1 MTGPVSGGYERGTGA
16 PSRSTGM
23 QGTLGAILI
32 VLALG
37 LALRL
42 ILAYLLPGSGFDADL
57 GSFRFWADNLAD
69 NGLYGFYQRDFFHD
83 YTPGYLYV
91 LWLVGTV
98 GNALGG
104 IGDLIKIPP
113 VLADLAIGYLVWS
126 MIRELGG
133 RERVALL
140 GAVVVVVNPVFW
152 FDNVVWGQVDAVG
165 VVFLLLALRSLWRDQ
180 PERAAVF
187 TVIAALVKPQLGILV
202 PLVAVVTIRRA
213 LWPVRPDPG
222 GIEDVAVQSEGVFDR
237 LRAWEARTG
246 HPLRILTTGLAG
258 FFTAVLLCLP
268 FGLSVL
274 EPAPSAPFFSS
285 GLIDQIVIAGGGYP
299 YLTVNAYNAWA
310 VVPSDLGNS
319 LASAGLWVCDAGSI
333 PAEQCGAGVAVFG
346 AVPAVAVG
354 AVLLIASFVAALW
367 VAARHPDRLTLLV
380 VLSVLALAFF
390 ALPTRVHERYGFPFF
405 ALGAIL
411 FAISPR
417 WRVAYVVLAIA
428 TFANMYV
435 VLTTLY
441 PTEFPDRN
449 AVRDWLAIGPLLRS
463 QASVTIIAIMHTVA
477 FAWAFLQF
485 RAGARE
491 RLTDELAEGRLA
503 DDVRERPNYPSAGV
517 LAGIRGRA
525 RVQPLA
531 EGSAAATPPVPRGTR
546 VIEPA
551 LATGATAATAAA
563 GSTPD
568 LPTWSARASL
578 ADTGLVVW
586 IRTRL
591 AERPLRAD
599 RSRTLLRE
607 GGGRLDRLDAWILI
621 VLLLATL
628 GMRTFRLEEPYQPH
642 FDEVYH
648 ARTAMEFL
656 QDWRYGESHDIY
668 EWTHPHL
675 AKYAMAAGLVLW
687 GEDHVSGTGA
697 LGTPVAAATIEPRRE
712 DPLTGER
719 AGERLHLA
727 TGTEIRTDDLRTRR
741 TISTFA
747 AQGSA
752 ALAIDDSAEQL
763 LIGFDDGRIATVDLA
778 IIGLDGV
785 ASGVEPIPLATVD
798 HPVRHLLASD
808 DGLVI
813 IAASDDRLSVVDSA
827 TGDATGS
834 LDLPGI
840 AGLASAGSGP
850 ALVATPDA
858 IDEPAAVAAVLAEIL
873 ETDAAEYEIPL
884 ADASPGTTVNLGSP
898 GDDEATRTKIDEAIA
913 DGRLAGIEIL
923 DVSRVAVAESGGITF
938 IDPATADVSGT
949 IGMPGGAHGL
959 AYVTGIDDAKLYVTA
974 GGADDPGYEIVA
986 VGGDSAKNG
995 PAKVGGRH
1003 PLPGEGS
1010 RVVYNDAT
1018 QQIHVLGRAFAPD
1031 GAVGGEAD
1039 GWTVYV
1045 IEPHGNPAA
1054 NAVFADARLPADL
1067 DPAAWALDVGA
1078 DYPAEDRQE
1087 LHVFGTDGQVAT
1099 IETGSHAFAWRL
1111 PGVIAGALM
1120 AACLYLLARILFA
1133 RRLVAGLV
1141 AAFALVDGM
1150 FFVQSRIGMNDVYVG
1165 LFIVAAYTVFAAI
1178 WTGWWRWR
1186 GAFWVAMPVIGVLLG
1201 LALASKWVAAYAI
1214 GAMVLLLLVRSA
1226 LGRVVAILG
1235 LIAITSVL
1243 GYLAISVPEGQGL
1256 GNLPFLAMMV
1266 GLTLVAVVAAVF
1278 HPIAWTD
1285 EEMRFA
1291 VIAPA
1296 ALGALLFFGTLAL
1309 RRLDMPVTLGP
1320 VAVTPLLVAIVAALG
1335 SLVVYMVFRFAGG
1348 IGYGPLTGPRAPD
1361 DPLRALEPTAP
1372 PPEGWLRPGWLLG
1385 LPMAWAALCL
1395 VLIPVGVYVVS
1406 YLPWAYIENHQLWE
1420 GFPAGHT
1427 GQTLVDLT
1435 AAMYGYHSGLATGH
1449 PASSPWWAW
1458 PFDLKPVWFY
1468 QDGFAGST
1476 SAAIYDAGNLVIWW
1490 LGTVALGFVAVMAFR
1505 RRSLALA
1512 LIGIAFAAQWV
1523 SWSRIDRAAF
1533 QYHYYTALP
1542 FVILALA
1549 YLVAELW
1556 HGPSRRTWL
1565 AVRLAGAAAIV
1576 APAALWLLHRPLCA
1590 FVGVERANPGSQ
1602 ACPAVIPD
1610 LVLTLRT
1617 AGLLGVVVVGA
1628 VLLGRG
1634 LLAMERGGDRRDR
1647 YDAELDD
1654 ARTTEPLAD
1663 TGIRRLII
1671 TAIAVALAMAATAFL
1686 PDVALLTLTSV
1697 PVEPIALV
1705 IAIPLV
1711 FLAAQVI
1718 AARDARRYVA
1728 GLLVA
1733 AVGWFV
1739 VFYPNIA
1746 ALPLPSTIVNA
1757 YQGLLPTYLYAFQ
1770 FPVSD
1775 VARNVDTPLLSG
1787 TLAILTIAVGVTC
1800 LVVAYSASVWRL
1812 ALAESNAAAG
1822 SGSDDGADGL
1832 ARTEGGA

>member
-1 MTGPVSGGYERGTGA
+1 M
-16 PSRSTGM
+16 
-23 QGTLGAILI
+23 
-32 VLALG
+32 
-37 LALRL
+37 
-42 ILAYLLPGSGFDADL
+42 
-57 GSFRFWADNLAD
+57 
-69 NGLYGFYQRDFFHD
+69 
-83 YTPGYLYV
+83 
-91 LWLVGTV
+91 
-98 GNALGG
+98 
-104 IGDLIKIPP
+104 
-113 VLADLAIGYLVWS
+113 
-126 MIRELGG
+126 
-133 RERVALL
+133 
-140 GAVVVVVNPVFW
+140 
-152 FDNVVWGQVDAVG
+152 
-165 VVFLLLALRSLWRDQ
+165 
-180 PERAAVF
+180 
-187 TVIAALVKPQLGILV
+187 
-202 PLVAVVTIRRA
+202 
-213 LWPVRPDPG
+213 
-222 GIEDVAVQSEGVFDR
+222 
-237 LRAWEARTG
+237 
-246 HPLRILTTGLAG
+246 
-258 FFTAVLLCLP
+258 
-268 FGLSVL
+268 
-274 EPAPSAPFFSS
+274 
-285 GLIDQIVIAGGGYP
+285 
-299 YLTVNAYNAWA
+299 
-310 VVPSDLGNS
+310 
-319 LASAGLWVCDAGSI
+319 
-333 PAEQCGAGVAVFG
+333 
-346 AVPAVAVG
+346 
-354 AVLLIASFVAALW
+354 
-367 VAARHPDRLTLLV
+367 
-380 VLSVLALAFF
+380 
-390 ALPTRVHERYGFPFF
+390 
-405 ALGAIL
+405 
-411 FAISPR
+411 
-417 WRVAYVVLAIA
+417 
-428 TFANMYV
+428 
-435 VLTTLY
+435 
-441 PTEFPDRN
+441 
-449 AVRDWLAIGPLLRS
+449 
-463 QASVTIIAIMHTVA
+463 
-477 FAWAFLQF
+477 
-485 RAGARE
+485 
-491 RLTDELAEGRLA
+491 
-503 DDVRERPNYPSAGV
+503 
-517 LAGIRGRA
+517 
-525 RVQPLA
+525 
-531 EGSAAATPPVPRGTR
+531 
-546 VIEPA
+546 
-551 LATGATAATAAA
+551 
-563 GSTPD
+563 
-568 LPTWSARASL
+568 
-578 ADTGLVVW
+578 
-586 IRTRL
+586 
-591 AERPLRAD
+591 
-599 RSRTLLRE
+599 LLRE

-687 GEDHVSGTGA
+687 GEDHVSGTGD
-697 LGTPVAAATIEPRRE
+697 LGTPIVAAAIEPRRE
-712 DPLTGER
+712 DPVTGER

-741 TISTFA
+741 TVSTFA
-747 AQGSA
+747 APGSS
-752 ALAIDDSAEQL
+752 ALAIDGSAEQL

-785 ASGVEPIPLATVD
+785 DSGVEPIPLATVD
-798 HPVRHLLASD
+798 HPVTHLLASE
-808 DGLVI
+808 DGLAI
-813 IAASDDRLSVVDSA
+813 IAASDDRLSVVDPA
-827 TGDATGS
+827 TGDVTGT

-840 AGLASAGSGP
+840 ADLATAGSGP
-850 ALVATPDA
+850 ALVATPDS
-858 IDEPAAVAAVLAEIL
+858 IDEPTAVAAVLAGIL
-873 ETDAAEYEIPL
+873 EADAAEFETLL
-884 ADASPGTTVNLGSP
+884 ADAAPGTTVILGNP
-898 GDDEATRTKIDEAIA
+898 GDDDATRTEIDEAIA
-913 DGRLAGIEIL
+913 DGRLAGIEVL
-923 DVSRVAVAESGGITF
+923 DVSRVAVADAGGVTF
-938 IDPATADVSGT
+938 IDPATADVSST
-949 IGMPGGAHGL
+949 IGMSGGAHGL
-959 AYVTGIDDAKLYVTA
+959 AYVTGIDDPKLYVTA
-974 GGADDPGYEIVA
+974 GGADDPGYELVA

-995 PAKVGGRH
+995 PVKVGGRH

-1031 GAVGGEAD
+1031 GAAGGDAD

-1054 NAVFADARLPADL
+1054 NAVFADALLPADL
-1067 DPAAWALDVGA
+1067 EPAAWALDAEA

-1087 LHVFGTDGQVAT
+1087 LHVFGTDGQMAT
-1099 IETGSHAFAWRL
+1099 IPTGSHAFAWRL

-1165 LFIVAAYTVFAAI
+1165 LFIVAAYTVFAAL

-1214 GAMVLLLLVRSA
+1214 GAMALLLLVRSA

-1285 EEMRFA
+1285 DEMRFA

-1296 ALGALLFFGTLAL
+1296 ALGALLFFGSLAL
-1309 RRLDMPVTLGP
+1309 GRLDIPVTVGP
-1320 VAVTPLLVAIVAALG
+1320 VVVTPLLVAILAALG

-1348 IGYGPLTGPRAPD
+1348 IGYGPLAGPRAPG
-1361 DPLRALEPTAP
+1361 DPLRALEPPAP
-1372 PPEGWLRPGWLLG
+1372 PPDGWLRPGWLLG
-1385 LPMAWAALCL
+1385 LPLAWAALCL
-1395 VLIPVGVYVVS
+1395 VLIPVGLYVVS
-1406 YLPWAYIENHQLWE
+1406 YLPWAFVENHRLWE

-1427 GQTLVDLT
+1427 GQSLVDLT
-1435 AAMYGYHSGLATGH
+1435 ASMYGYHSGLATGH

-1490 LGTVALGFVAVMAFR
+1490 LGTVALGFVAIMAFR

-1523 SWSRIDRAAF
+1523 SWARIDRAAF

-1565 AVRLAGAAAIV
+1565 VVRLAGAAAIV

-1610 LVLTLRT
+1610 LVLTLQT
-1617 AGLLGVVVVGA
+1617 AALLGVVVVGA

-1634 LLAMERGGDRRDR
+1634 LLAMERRGDGRDR
-1647 YDAELDD
+1647 YDAEPDD
-1654 ARTTEPLAD
+1654 ARATEPLQD
-1663 TGIRRLII
+1663 SGIRRLVI
-1671 TAIAVALAMAATAFL
+1671 TAIGVALAMAATAFL
-1686 PDVALLTLTSV
+1686 PDVALLTLTNV

-1705 IAIPLV
+1705 VAIPLV
-1711 FLAAQVI
+1711 FLAGQVI
-1718 AARDARRYVA
+1718 AARDARRYVV

-1787 TLAILTIAVGVTC
+1787 TFAVLTIAIGVTC

-1822 SGSDDGADGL
+1822 SGSGDGADGL